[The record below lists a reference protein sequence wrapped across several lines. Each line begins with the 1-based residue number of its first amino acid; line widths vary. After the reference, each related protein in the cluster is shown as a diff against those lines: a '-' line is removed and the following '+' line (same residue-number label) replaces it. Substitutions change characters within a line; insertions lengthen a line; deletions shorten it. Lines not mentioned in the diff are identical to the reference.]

1 MSDGEIKLTI
11 PEQLDAMSQAH
22 RAHGEAAHNAAQQVN
37 SGHQTLQGATNWSGP
52 GFDDISDFLNQF
64 VSHLHAFGNLKQ
76 TLANSATQ
84 AKENSVNT
92 NTTNAQNL
100 TTQG

>member
-1 MSDGEIKLTI
+1 MSSGEIKLTV

-22 RAHGEAAHNAAQQVN
+22 RAHGEAAHAAAEQVN
-37 SGHQTLQGATNWSGP
+37 SGHQALQGTTNWSGP
-52 GFDDISDFLNQF
+52 GFDDISGFLNQF

-76 TLANSATQ
+76 TLATSVTQ
-84 AKENSVNT
+84 AKENSVNA